1 MDDSRLTR
9 RGLLTTT
16 IGGSLGVI
24 AGCLSL
30 EDDTPTADGDDD
42 GEQTLE
48 EPSLTEVYEETIDS
62 VTLVRAFGLE
72 DPLTGEDGE
81 RQGQGSG
88 FVVDDSH
95 VVTNDHVVN
104 GAEEVDLQ
112 YTTGEWTETEIV
124 GTDVVS
130 DLAVLEV
137 EELPETATPLSFRD
151 EEPAIGQAVL
161 AIGNPFGLE
170 GSMSQGIVSGVDR
183 SLFNPITGVS
193 IPHAVQTDA
202 GLNPGNSGGPLVDE
216 DGEVV
221 GVVSAGGGD
230 NIGFAVSAS
239 LSQRVVPS
247 LIDEGEYRHPFVGV
261 GVVTVDRI
269 VAEENDVP
277 ETTGVLVTDVDA
289 DGPAGDVLSGSDGTT
304 TVRGEEIPVGGDV
317 ILEVEGESIHD
328 EQAFST
334 FLALEAAPG
343 DELDLEVYR
352 DGSTETVTVTVG
364 ERSTP

>member
-1 MDDSRLTR
+1 MDDTGLTR

-16 IGGSLGVI
+16 VGGSLGVI
-24 AGCLSL
+24 AGRLS
-30 EDDTPTADGDDD
+30 EEGDDTIPDGDD
-42 GEQTLE
+42 GEQPIEDQRLE
-48 EPSLTEVYEETIDS
+48 AIYEATIDS

-72 DPLTGEDGE
+72 DPMTGENGG
-81 RQGQGSG
+81 QGQGSG

-95 VVTNDHVVN
+95 VVTNEHVVD
-104 GAEEVDLQ
+104 GAAEVDLQ
-112 YTTGEWTETEIV
+112 YTTGEWTATEIV

-137 EELPETATPLSFRD
+137 EQLPETAAPLSFSD
-151 EEPAIGQAVL
+151 VAVAVGQEVL

-170 GSMSQGIVSGVDR
+170 GSMSRGIVSGIDR
-183 SLFNPITGVS
+183 SLFNPLTGVS

-202 GLNPGNSGGPLVDE
+202 GLNPGNSGGPLVDLA
-216 DGEVV
+216 GEVI
-221 GVVSAGGGD
+221 GVVNAGGGD
-230 NIGFAVSAS
+230 NIGFAVSAP

-247 LIDEGEYRHPFVGV
+247 LVEDGEYSHPFVGV

-269 VAEENDVP
+269 VAEENDAP
-277 ETTGVLVTDVDA
+277 GATGVLVTDVEPG
-289 DGPAGDVLSGSDGTT
+289 GPASGVLEASDETT

-317 ILEVEGESIHD
+317 VLGIDGDPIPD

-334 FLALEAAPG
+334 SLTLEASPG

-352 DGSTETVTVTVG
+352 EGTTGTVSITVG
-364 ERSTP
+364 ERPTP

>member
-9 RGLLTTT
+9 RGLLTATL
-16 IGGSLGVI
+16 GGSLGVI

-30 EDDTPTADGDDD
+30 EGDDTDPDGDD
-42 GEQTLE
+42 GEQPLE
-48 EPSLTEVYEETIDS
+48 GQQLEGVYEETIDS
-62 VTLVRAFGLE
+62 VTLVRTFGLE
-72 DPLTGEDGE
+72 DPMTGEDGE
-81 RQGQGSG
+81 GQGQGSG

-95 VVTNDHVVN
+95 VVTNEHVVN

-112 YTTGEWTETEIV
+112 YTTGEWTATEVV

-137 EELPETATPLSFRD
+137 EELPETATPLSFSD
-151 EEPAIGQAVL
+151 AAVEVGQEVL

-170 GSMSQGIVSGVDR
+170 GSMSRGIVSGIDR

-202 GLNPGNSGGPLVDE
+202 GLNPGNSGGPLVDLA
-216 DGEVV
+216 GEVI
-221 GVVSAGGGD
+221 GVVNAGGGD
-230 NIGFAVSAS
+230 NIGFAISAP
-239 LSQRVVPS
+239 LSQQVVPS
-247 LIDEGEYRHPFVGV
+247 LIEEGEYNHPFVGV

-277 ETTGVLVTDVDA
+277 EATGVLVTDVDA

-317 ILEVEGESIHD
+317 ILEIEGDTIQD

-334 FLALEAAPG
+334 YLALEASPG
-343 DELDLEVYR
+343 EELDLEIYR
-352 DGSTETVTVTVG
+352 EDSTETVTVTVG
-364 ERSTP
+364 ERPTP

>member
-1 MDDSRLTR
+1 MNDERLAR
-9 RGLLTTT
+9 RGFLLASASGLFGTVATRFSD
-16 IGGSLGVI
+16 GSDI
-24 AGCLSL
+24 ATAAEVDRADAL
-30 EDDTPTADGDDD
+30 EDQP
-42 GEQTLE
+42 LE
-48 EPSLTEVYEETIDS
+48 AVYEGTIDS

-72 DPLTGEDGE
+72 DPMTGEGE
-81 RQGQGSG
+81 GQGQGSG
-88 FVVDDSH
+88 LVVDDSH
-95 VVTNDHVVN
+95 VVTNEHVVS

-112 YTTGEWTETEIV
+112 YTTGEWTETEVV

-137 EELPETATPLSFRD
+137 DELPETATPLSFSD
-151 EEPAIGQAVL
+151 AVVDVGQEVL

-170 GSMSQGIVSGVDR
+170 GSMSRGIVSGVDR

-202 GLNPGNSGGPLVDE
+202 GLNPGNSGGPLVDLA
-216 DGEVV
+216 GEVI
-221 GVVSAGGGD
+221 GVVNAGGGD
-230 NIGFAVSAS
+230 NIGFAISAP

-247 LIDEGEYRHPFVGV
+247 LIEDGEYRHPFVGV

-277 ETTGVLVTDVDA
+277 EATGVLVTDVQA
-289 DGPAGDVLSGSDGTT
+289 GGPAAGVLEGSDGMA

-317 ILEVEGESIHD
+317 IRAIDGEPIPD
-328 EQAFST
+328 EQVFST
-334 FLALEAAPG
+334 FLALEASPG

-352 DGSTETVTVTVG
+352 EGSTETVTITVG
-364 ERSTP
+364 ERPTP